1 MVKKL
6 LVLFMVN
13 TRQTSFSIEKVITK
27 VINCIFNG
35 NIKTIH
41 LMFELMLIWCFIK
54 ISWHLPNKY
63 RCFIKNVKI
72 ELDISSK
79 QQNPM

>member
-6 LVLFMVN
+6 LVLFMIN
-13 TRQTSFSIEKVITK
+13 TRQTAFSIEKVITK
-27 VINCIFNG
+27 VINCIFDG

-54 ISWHLPNKY
+54 IS
-63 RCFIKNVKI
+63 
-72 ELDISSK
+72 
-79 QQNPM
+79 